1 MQLSLYHKGTTRII
15 RKRRWKLWIFD
26 KILSKE
32 KSNPVQAYSSK
43 NFHDN
48 THSSYIDSILSSA
61 GTVNNQIMRNNR
73 KILQENKQIDLIN
86 KHNLIANRRKI

>member
-1 MQLSLYHKGTTRII
+1 M
-15 RKRRWKLWIFD
+15 
-26 KILSKE
+26 
-32 KSNPVQAYSSK
+32 QAYSSK
-43 NFHDN
+43 NFRGN